1 MMLGHGAGVGGG
13 AGAGRGGARPFHGNE
28 WWKLRKEKHLDKH

>member
-13 AGAGRGGARPFHGNE
+13 AGAGRGGALPSHGNGGN
-28 WWKLRKEKHLDKH
+28 

>member
-13 AGAGRGGARPFHGNE
+13 AGAGRGGARPFHGNGGN
-28 WWKLRKEKHLDKH
+28 

>member
-13 AGAGRGGARPFHGNE
+13 AGAGRGGARPFHGIGGN
-28 WWKLRKEKHLDKH
+28 